1 MAAGA
6 VPARI
11 HSSRTALEVL
21 EPLPLG
27 KANTFPVTL
36 SPDFSCRR
44 SMISPVS
51 AQIPP
56 QKLKGDAVTKTS
68 PWAEPGIMALA

>member
-1 MAAGA
+1 MMAAGA

-11 HSSRTALEVL
+11 HSSRMALEVL

-27 KANTFPVTL
+27 KANIFPVTIP
-36 SPDFSCRR
+36 PDFSCRR

-51 AQIPP
+51 VLIPP
-56 QKLKGDAVTKTS
+56 QKLKGEVVTKAS
-68 PWAEPGIMALA
+68 P